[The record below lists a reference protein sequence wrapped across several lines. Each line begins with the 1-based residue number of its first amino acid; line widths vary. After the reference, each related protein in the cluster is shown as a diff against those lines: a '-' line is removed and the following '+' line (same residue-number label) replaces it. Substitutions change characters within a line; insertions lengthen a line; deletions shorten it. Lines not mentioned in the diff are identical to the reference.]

1 VDAAS
6 IGRAGGIAID
16 YSTPSYPLYV
26 SDTANHRILVWRDS
40 RRFENGAAADLVIGQ
55 PNFSTAL
62 ANVDSGSGQIPT
74 KDSLSAPRGVAVDA
88 AGNLFVA
95 DSGNHRVLRFS
106 RPVDQAGRIT
116 PDMVLGQPDFFSA
129 SSSTISASRLQS
141 PFDVAIGPEG
151 SLFVADTGNHRVLVF
166 ESSLSSGAAA
176 AAVLG
181 QPGFTSGSLPSP
193 VSAQTMSSPGGIA
206 VDQFGFLFVADSGSN
221 RVLIFPH
228 AEDISGAGESASI
241 VIGQPGFNSA
251 VAAAGANRLRSPQD
265 VAVDPAGSIYVAD
278 GENHRV
284 LRFPPVL
291 LLPLTNSDAAQVI
304 GQPGMGG
311 AQANWNGSEGLA
323 SGDSFFAP
331 VGLLADRNGTLYVA
345 DFGNSRVVHFLRTV
359 TATNAVHFQAGAAVS
374 PGSLVT
380 LWGDSFTHETAVAA
394 ALPLPHSLGGIGLEV
409 LDQIEAPLLFV
420 SSQQINFQLPV
431 AVPVGS
437 QRIAVRRSDTAELLA
452 GGFVEVA
459 AAGPALF
466 SLQAGGSGQALAM
479 NQNGTLNSEA
489 NPAPKG
495 SVVTL
500 YGSGQGEVSPAVPDG
515 EGAPLAPAHTTATP
529 TSDSAICLTQAQSVC
544 VAVGSSF
551 GEVMFSGLAP
561 GFVGL
566 WQLNVKIPEKD
577 TLLTGPAV
585 PVRAVIQGR
594 ATNVVQ
600 LAIQ

>member
-1 VDAAS
+1 
-6 IGRAGGIAID
+6 
-16 YSTPSYPLYV
+16 
-26 SDTANHRILVWRDS
+26 
-40 RRFENGAAADLVIGQ
+40 
-55 PNFSTAL
+55 
-62 ANVDSGSGQIPT
+62 
-74 KDSLSAPRGVAVDA
+74 
-88 AGNLFVA
+88 
-95 DSGNHRVLRFS
+95 
-106 RPVDQAGRIT
+106 
-116 PDMVLGQPDFFSA
+116 
-129 SSSTISASRLQS
+129 
-141 PFDVAIGPEG
+141 
-151 SLFVADTGNHRVLVF
+151 
-166 ESSLSSGAAA
+166 
-176 AAVLG
+176 
-181 QPGFTSGSLPSP
+181 
-193 VSAQTMSSPGGIA
+193 
-206 VDQFGFLFVADSGSN
+206 
-221 RVLIFPH
+221 
-228 AEDISGAGESASI
+228 
-241 VIGQPGFNSA
+241 
-251 VAAAGANRLRSPQD
+251 LRSPQD

-331 VGLLADRNGTLYVA
+331 AGLLADRNGTLYVA

-380 LWGDSFTHETAVAA
+380 LWGDSFTHETAEAA
-394 ALPLPHSLGGIGLEV
+394 ALPLPHSLGGIGVEV

-515 EGAPLAPAHTTATP
+515 EGAPSAPAHTTATP